1 MSNTEYKFT
10 FQKPVTTYPNIRY
23 ENSPDTNPWANDH
36 SIFGT
41 LLHIAT
47 KEFMTIN
54 IGDNHI
60 PIPASIVLVIVL
72 SIMWK
77 RIKSNF

>member
-36 SIFGT
+36 TVVGT
-41 LLHIAT
+41 LLYGAT
-47 KEFMTIN
+47 RELMTIN

-60 PIPASIVLVIVL
+60 PIPASLVLGIIL
-72 SIMWK
+72 YIMWK
-77 RIKSNF
+77 RR